1 MPFKKKEVVVNPKE
15 QEQKKVLEIREFMK
29 KVTEDS
35 YSELS
40 ILYDMPV
47 KDIEKIH
54 KRVIYKYLV

>member
-1 MPFKKKEVVVNPKE
+1 MPFKKKEVLVNPKE

-40 ILYDMPV
+40 IKYDMPI

-54 KRVIYKYLV
+54 KRVIYKFLV

>member
-1 MPFKKKEVVVNPKE
+1 MPFKKKEVLVNPKE

-40 ILYDMPV
+40 VKYEMPI

>member
-15 QEQKKVLEIREFMK
+15 VEQKKVLEIREFMK
-29 KVTEDS
+29 SLTETA
-35 YSELS
+35 YSDLS
-40 ILYDMPV
+40 IKYEMPI

>member
-15 QEQKKVLEIREFMK
+15 QERKKVLEIREFMK

-40 ILYDMPV
+40 IKYDMPV

-54 KRVIYKYLV
+54 KRVVYKFLV

>member
-35 YSELS
+35 YSQLS

-54 KRVIYKYLV
+54 KRVVYKFLV

>member
-1 MPFKKKEVVVNPKE
+1 MPFKKKEVLVNPKE

-40 ILYDMPV
+40 IKYDMPI

>member
-15 QEQKKVLEIREFMK
+15 VEQKKVLEIREFMK
-29 KVTEDS
+29 NLTETA
-35 YSELS
+35 YSDLS
-40 ILYDMPV
+40 IKYDMPI

>member
-1 MPFKKKEVVVNPKE
+1 MAFKKKEVVVDPKE
-15 QEQKKVLEIREFMK
+15 QERKKVLEIRDFMK

-40 ILYDMPV
+40 VKYDMPV

-54 KRVIYKYLV
+54 KRVVYKFLV

>member
-1 MPFKKKEVVVNPKE
+1 MPFKKKEVLINPKE

-40 ILYDMPV
+40 IKYDMPI

-54 KRVIYKYLV
+54 KRVIYKFLV

>member
-1 MPFKKKEVVVNPKE
+1 MAFKKKEVVVDHKE
-15 QEQKKVLEIREFMK
+15 QERKKVLEIRDFMK

-40 ILYDMPV
+40 IKYDMPV

-54 KRVIYKYLV
+54 KRVVYKFLV

>member
-15 QEQKKVLEIREFMK
+15 QEQKKVLEIRDFMK

-40 ILYDMPV
+40 IKYDMPV

-54 KRVIYKYLV
+54 KRVVYKFLV

>member
-1 MPFKKKEVVVNPKE
+1 MAFKKKEVVVDPKE
-15 QEQKKVLEIREFMK
+15 QERKKVLEIRDFMK

-40 ILYDMPV
+40 IKYDMPV

-54 KRVIYKYLV
+54 KRVVYKFLV

>member
-1 MPFKKKEVVVNPKE
+1 MPFKKKEVLVNPKE

-40 ILYDMPV
+40 IKYDMPV

-54 KRVIYKYLV
+54 KRVVYKFLV

>member
-1 MPFKKKEVVVNPKE
+1 MAFKKKEVVVDPKE
-15 QEQKKVLEIREFMK
+15 QERKKVLEIRDFMK

-40 ILYDMPV
+40 IKYDMSI

-54 KRVIYKYLV
+54 KRVVYKFLV

>member
-15 QEQKKVLEIREFMK
+15 VEQKKVLEIREFMK
-29 KVTEDS
+29 NLTETA
-35 YSELS
+35 YSDLS
-40 ILYDMPV
+40 VKYEMPI

>member
-1 MPFKKKEVVVNPKE
+1 MAFKKKELVVDPKE
-15 QEQKKVLEIREFMK
+15 QERKKVLEIRDFMK

-40 ILYDMPV
+40 IKYDMPV

-54 KRVIYKYLV
+54 KRVVYKFLV